1 MVLMVSRRR
10 AMQANQTR
18 RDIIA
23 AARQLFA
30 ADGYQAT
37 TMKAIGEA
45 AGVSVQTVYD
55 SVGSKA
61 SLLLALNDELD
72 SVARVRDLADA
83 LVAAESSVDV
93 VALPAR
99 ITRAILDNAIDIV
112 RVVTIAAASEPELR
126 EALGDGHKRHLA
138 GTAAVVRRLE
148 RLGGLRDGVTAAE
161 ATATLS
167 TLTDPAFGL
176 LLHDTYGW
184 STQRIE
190 RWTIASVRRLLLP

>member
-1 MVLMVSRRR
+1 
-10 AMQANQTR
+10 
-18 RDIIA
+18 
-23 AARQLFA
+23 
-30 ADGYQAT
+30 
-37 TMKAIGEA
+37 
-45 AGVSVQTVYD
+45 
-55 SVGSKA
+55 
-61 SLLLALNDELD
+61 
-72 SVARVRDLADA
+72 
-83 LVAAESSVDV
+83 
-93 VALPAR
+93 
-99 ITRAILDNAIDIV
+99 
-112 RVVTIAAASEPELR
+112 VVTIAAASEPELR
-126 EALGDGHKRHLA
+126 EALADGHKRHLA